1 VILVKMI
8 GEFGLK
14 KIMNYLILLIK
25 KRMFRN
31 YKILIEIII
40 KYLNKFV
47 ILLNNLI
54 KYAKFM

>member
-14 KIMNYLILLIK
+14 KIMNYIILLIK

>member
-1 VILVKMI
+1 MI